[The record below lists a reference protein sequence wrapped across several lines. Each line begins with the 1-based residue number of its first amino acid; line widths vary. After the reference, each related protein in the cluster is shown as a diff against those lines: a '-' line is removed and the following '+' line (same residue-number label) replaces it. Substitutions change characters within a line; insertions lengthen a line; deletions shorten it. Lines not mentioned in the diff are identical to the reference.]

1 MFEFL
6 KRLVTTE
13 KVPATFTVDEV
24 SPFLSQEKEKAEEV
38 IRVGVLAHRTTVLQS
53 QEAIAALLP
62 ALTPPRELPES
73 HPKLRSITERSLPL
87 FVKAMEAAVARPIP
101 EDPEG
106 CYREGGE
113 VLRSCLRTMQGQGRY
128 LSSTHRQEMQQIR
141 DEVARMGKAINA
153 MTEVIATARRRMG
166 EIDQAESAFREL
178 AAALADV
185 RKTAGGITDL
195 EQHAVALAKEAGDA
209 ARSRDLLE
217 AGEEFRGVQDLTRHI
232 SLRES
237 ERDDTLRDYQ
247 AVAAQA
253 IHLFRKAEGSA
264 LRAQDSIGAGL
275 FRAAREHLDLVP
287 PPEVDRMQ
295 DVLAPAVGRAREL
308 EKAGVLALKTADDRA
323 LILGEPGLSGRIA
336 PLLDRF
342 HGLTREIG
350 DLHRTRDA
358 IPALAEHRAVQ
369 ERLRMLEKERARQEE
384 TLVELRAHL
393 KDREQD
399 LPSLQESLE
408 TALSA
413 LLGKSILVR
422 E

>member
-6 KRLVTTE
+6 KRLVKTG
-13 KVPATFTVDEV
+13 KAPATFTVDEV
-24 SPFLSQEKEKAEEV
+24 STLLSQEKEKAQEA
-38 IRVGVLAHRTTVLQS
+38 IREGVLAHRTTVLQA

-62 ALTPPRELPES
+62 AFSPPRDLPES
-73 HPKLRSITERSLPL
+73 HPKLRSITEHSLPL
-87 FVKAMEAAVARPIP
+87 FVKAMETAVARPIP

-128 LSSTHRQEMQQIR
+128 LSSTHRQEMQQVR
-141 DEVARMGKAINA
+141 EEVSRMGKAINA

-166 EIDQAESAFREL
+166 EIDRVESAFQEL
-178 AAALADV
+178 AGTLTDS
-185 RKTAGGITDL
+185 RKTASGISDL
-195 EQHAVALAKEAGDA
+195 ETKAASLAKEAGDA

-217 AGEEFRGVQDLTRHI
+217 AGEAFRGVQELTRRI

-237 ERDDTLRDYQ
+237 ERDDTLREYQ

-253 IHLFRKAEGSA
+253 IHLFRKGEGSA
-264 LRAQDSIGAGL
+264 QRAQDSTGADL

-287 PPEVDRMQ
+287 PPEAGRMR
-295 DVLAPAVGRAREL
+295 DVLAPAVARAREL

-323 LILGEPGLSGRIA
+323 LILGEPGLHGRIA
-336 PLLDRF
+336 PLLARF
-342 HGLTREIG
+342 HDLTREIG
-350 DLHRTRDA
+350 DLQKTRAA
-358 IPALAEHRAVQ
+358 IPALAEHRGMQ
-369 ERLRMLEKERARQEE
+369 EQLRRLEKERAQLEE
-384 TLVELRAHL
+384 KLLDLRAHL
-393 KDREQD
+393 QDRERE
-399 LPSLQESLE
+399 LPPLRERLA

-413 LLGKSILVR
+413 LRGRPILVR

>member
-6 KRLVTTE
+6 KRLVTSE
-13 KVPATFTVDEV
+13 KVPDTFTVDEV
-24 SPFLSQEKEKAEEV
+24 SPFLSQEKEKAEEA
-38 IRVGVLAHRTTVLQS
+38 IRAGVLAHRTTVLQS

-62 ALTPPRELPES
+62 ALAPPRELPQS

-141 DEVARMGKAINA
+141 EEVARMGKAINA

-185 RKTAGGITDL
+185 RKTAGGVTDL
-195 EQHAVALAKEAGDA
+195 EQRAATLAKEAGDA

-253 IHLFRKAEGSA
+253 IHLFRKGEGSA

-287 PPEVDRMQ
+287 PPEADRMQ

-323 LILGEPGLSGRIA
+323 LILGEPALPGRVA
-336 PLLDRF
+336 PLLARF
-342 HGLTREIG
+342 HDLTREIG
-350 DLHRTRDA
+350 DLQKARAA
-358 IPALAEHRAVQ
+358 IPALAGHRAVQ
-369 ERLRMLEKERARQEE
+369 EQIRRLEKERARLEGQ
-384 TLVELRAHL
+384 LLDMRAHQQ
-393 KDREQD
+393 DRKRE
-399 LPSLQESLE
+399 LPTLQEGLAA
-408 TALSA
+408 ALS
-413 LLGKSILVR
+413 LLRGKPILVR